1 MQEMPLSELNF
12 TESQPRFLSR
22 SVINQAMSL
31 QDFVL
36 PFTQGVTLNASR
48 APDPSRTL
56 WWLS

>member
-1 MQEMPLSELNF
+1 MPLSDLNF

-36 PFTQGVTLNASR
+36 PYHYHTFTQGVTLNASR

-56 WWLS
+56 W